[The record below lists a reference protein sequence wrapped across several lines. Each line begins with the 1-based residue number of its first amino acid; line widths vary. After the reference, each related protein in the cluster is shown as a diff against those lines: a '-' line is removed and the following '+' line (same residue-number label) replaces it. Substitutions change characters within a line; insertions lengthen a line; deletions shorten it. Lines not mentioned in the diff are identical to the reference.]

1 VCVLTGSVSLSRPLA
16 VVWVFPAIAGI
27 IALFAT
33 RSRRPQVRKRTLR
46 FVRLLCFAYLV
57 GIVLITLW
65 PLHFDAAHNG
75 LEKGNRIPFHGTLGF
90 VTSNSKVQQR
100 IGDLDFLANVLL
112 YIPFGL
118 LLPFAIDRPGG
129 LLATLALGVGFA
141 LGLEILQ
148 GAVVVGRTFDIDDAI
163 SGFAGAC
170 IGVAVTSLL
179 RPVVR
184 SGLVKRR

>member
-1 VCVLTGSVSLSRPLA
+1 VFSEGVALSKPLA
-16 VVWVFPAIAGI
+16 IVWVFPAIAGVVAM
-27 IALFAT
+27 ALT
-33 RSRRPQVRKRTLR
+33 RSRRPVVRRRALR
-46 FVRLLCFAYLV
+46 FVRLLTFAYVV
-57 GIVLITLW
+57 GIVVITLW
-65 PLHFDAAHNG
+65 PLHFDAAHHG

-129 LLATLALGVGFA
+129 ILVTLALGVACA

-148 GAVVVGRTFDIDDAI
+148 GAYVIGRTFDIDDAI
-163 SGFAGAC
+163 TGFAGAA
-170 IGVAVTSLL
+170 IGAAVASLL
-179 RPVVR
+179 RPMVR
-184 SGLVKRR
+184 SGLVARKR